1 MFDKNRFVAACEAL
15 DMEKPAAAAPAAAK
29 GLGGLWRSL
38 PGWGR
43 ALAIAGPAA
52 AGGAMAGG
60 GTNRDQI
67 ASLLQELNT
76 SKQRRADYETGEFS
90 PFEHR
95 MFTRHGLDP
104 QRLRFI
110 KTLANFMSGMGLE
123 NRLYSEALGG
133 RQASMPAAGKEQLAV
148 YA

>member
-1 MFDKNRFVAACEAL
+1 MLDKAGLLAACEAL

-67 ASLLQELNT
+67 AALLQEL
-76 SKQRRADYETGEFS
+76 SASRQRLAGYETGGFS
-90 PFEHR
+90 PSEQQ
-95 MFTRHGLDP
+95 MFARHGLDP

-110 KTLANFMSGMGLE
+110 KVLGDLRRGMALE
-123 NRLYSEALGG
+123 SRLYSEALGG
-133 RQASMPAAGKEQLAV
+133 RQASTPAAEGEQLAA